1 AVSPSPTAQPSEPA
15 ASPTVSPTAS
25 PTVTPTSSPT
35 VTPTGTPGKAL
46 LPGDVDENGR
56 VDITDLTTLA
66 IHLLDKTKISETAA
80 KNADVDGDGNIS
92 LTDLATIRQYL
103 SKKIDKLG

>member
-1 AVSPSPTAQPSEPA
+1 M
-15 ASPTVSPTAS
+15 
-25 PTVTPTSSPT
+25 
-35 VTPTGTPGKAL
+35 
-46 LPGDVDENGR
+46 PGDVDENGR

-103 SKKIDKLG
+103 SKKIDRLG

>member
-1 AVSPSPTAQPSEPA
+1 
-15 ASPTVSPTAS
+15 PTVSPTAS

-35 VTPTGTPGKAL
+35 VTPTVSPTSTGTPGKAL

-103 SKKIDKLG
+103 SKKIDRLG

>member
-1 AVSPSPTAQPSEPA
+1 MGFMTNILLLDCK
-15 ASPTVSPTAS
+15 
-25 PTVTPTSSPT
+25 TP
-35 VTPTGTPGKAL
+35 V
-46 LPGDVDENGR
+46 
-56 VDITDLTTLA
+56 
-66 IHLLDKTKISETAA
+66 LDKTKISETAA